1 VISNSRRSIDELAT
15 DVMRLSQDDK
25 NWSKS
30 SGALEFMVEFE
41 RHSDNPKAFE
51 ELLDALDARGG
62 GAVDLIILPL
72 AELAF
77 IPLVVMHQHAVG
89 HGGFH
94 TGAMG
99 RGSARLRWVY
109 DCGSLR
115 SAGQERLTTEIG
127 RLAAGSGGEKRHI
140 DLLFISHFDRDH
152 VSGIVELMSKIEVG
166 TVIIPYLDD
175 LERTIA
181 LLDDV
186 VKNEGSDADITDEGT
201 LRQALFD
208 PAGWLTDLGAARVV
222 QIRPGGPDTPMSRI
236 FDFGPGSGPE
246 IALGTRG
253 AQAVLVPQIEG
264 SATESDEQPIVDAGS
279 AWMVTHFGRR
289 FGDWCFLPYVTA
301 AADSVRRTFAI
312 EMRKLLEQADDEG
325 MVAAFQ
331 RQVDTDGF
339 AAKVKTAYHACELG
353 DANAV
358 SMSLYVGPFREGVWR
373 SRQPLRA
380 GQKWSDAG
388 PGWLL
393 TGDAKLEQVGR
404 RKQWVKF
411 YEKLR
416 QRIGALM
423 LPHHGSHRNFHEG
436 ILDVMRKDGLVFA
449 CRREKAT
456 GDPLHEN
463 VWPHVEDMNNAIVS
477 DDERSSLM
485 QVSGSPTLES
495 AERVLSNVAEEWR

>member
-1 VISNSRRSIDELAT
+1 
-15 DVMRLSQDDK
+15 
-25 NWSKS
+25 
-30 SGALEFMVEFE
+30 MVEFE

-51 ELLDALDARGG
+51 ELVNALDALGG
-62 GAVDLIILPL
+62 SAVDLILLPL

-115 SAGQERLTTEIG
+115 SAGQTRLSTEIERLATGTD
-127 RLAAGSGGEKRHI
+127 GEKRNI

-152 VSGIVELMSKIEVG
+152 VSGIVELMSKVDVG

-186 VKNEGSDADITDEGT
+186 VKNKGTNTDLADEGA

-208 PAGWLTDLGAARVV
+208 PAGWLTGLGAARVV
-222 QIRPGGPDTPMSRI
+222 QVRPGGPDTIPSRI
-236 FDFGPGSGPE
+236 LEFAPGSGPE
-246 IALGTRG
+246 LPPETRG
-253 AQAVLVPQIEG
+253 AQPVLVPQFAG
-264 SATESDEQPIVDAGS
+264 NDPESEEQPIVDSGS
-279 AWMVTHFGRR
+279 GWMITHFGRR

-301 AADSVRRTFAI
+301 AAESVRRTFAV
-312 EMRKLLEQADDEG
+312 EMGKLLEKADDEG

-331 RQVDTDGF
+331 RKMGTDGF
-339 AAKVKTAYHACELG
+339 SAKVKKAYHECELG

-373 SRQPLRA
+373 SRRPLRA
-380 GQKWSDAG
+380 GKKWSDAG

-404 RKQWVKF
+404 REEWLEF
-411 YEKLR
+411 YKGLKER
-416 QRIGALM
+416 VGALM
-423 LPHHGSHRNFHEG
+423 LPHHGSHSNFHEK

-463 VWPHVEDMNNAIVS
+463 VWPHVEKLNVAIVS
-477 DDERSSLM
+477 DDEKSSLM

-495 AERVLSNVAEEWR
+495 AERVLSKVAEEWK